1 MNSSNL
7 SVNKI
12 LKTNLTNWDELSP
25 LKETQTKSI
34 ILLNQFNQFEIDE
47 TDVDVKQQDNPD
59 ILIDQNDQSNSKNLV
74 NKVILSLLDFN
85 HNNAEKMIF
94 ILKVNED
101 VNELLYNFD
110 VNDIEDIRIEKY
122 VNNLNSYSKKCS
134 QITESINKALEH
146 LNLLLNNYSQVSVKT
161 KSLHVACEQ
170 LLNDQVIRD

>member
-74 NKVILSLLDFN
+74 NKVILSL
-85 HNNAEKMIF
+85 
-94 ILKVNED
+94 
-101 VNELLYNFD
+101 
-110 VNDIEDIRIEKY
+110 
-122 VNNLNSYSKKCS
+122 
-134 QITESINKALEH
+134 
-146 LNLLLNNYSQVSVKT
+146 
-161 KSLHVACEQ
+161 SLS
-170 LLNDQVIRD
+170 

>member
-1 MNSSNL
+1 
-7 SVNKI
+7 
-12 LKTNLTNWDELSP
+12 
-25 LKETQTKSI
+25 
-34 ILLNQFNQFEIDE
+34 
-47 TDVDVKQQDNPD
+47 
-59 ILIDQNDQSNSKNLV
+59 
-74 NKVILSLLDFN
+74 
-85 HNNAEKMIF
+85 MIF

>member
-74 NKVILSLLDFN
+74 NKVILSL
-85 HNNAEKMIF
+85 
-94 ILKVNED
+94 
-101 VNELLYNFD
+101 
-110 VNDIEDIRIEKY
+110 
-122 VNNLNSYSKKCS
+122 
-134 QITESINKALEH
+134 
-146 LNLLLNNYSQVSVKT
+146 
-161 KSLHVACEQ
+161 SL
-170 LLNDQVIRD
+170 RF

>member
-7 SVNKI
+7 SVNKT
-12 LKTNLTNWDELSP
+12 LKTNLTNWEENSP
-25 LKETQTKSI
+25 LKEQQIKSI
-34 ILLNQFNQFEIDE
+34 LLLNQFNQFELDE
-47 TDVDVKQQDNPD
+47 TDSVAATIDVNQQSESSADTF
-59 ILIDQNDQSNSKNLV
+59 IIDQNNDNQSSTKNLV
-74 NKVILSLLDFN
+74 N
-85 HNNAEKMIF
+85 
-94 ILKVNED
+94 KVNED

-134 QITESINKALEH
+134 QITESINNALEH